1 MDKKFAIF
9 DMDGTLVDSMGYWNR
24 LADEYLARFGLP
36 GLSPA
41 LKEESIAL
49 TMLESAQLF
58 IREFGLPGTPEQ
70 IAGEINALME
80 EHYRADVPLKPGA
93 AELLARLKAAG
104 VKMCVASS
112 THPALIDLCLRR
124 LEVRDHFEFLLS
136 CEEVGE
142 GKNKPTVYLEAAR
155 RLAAKSPG
163 VASDA
168 LCMLVVCN
176 TASIQLIPT
185 TVASVRAAE
194 GCADPFDILPA
205 VWLASALSVGVGIA
219 ACKIFSRVWRD

>member
-70 IAGEINALME
+70 IAGEINALMK
-80 EHYRADVPLKPGA
+80 EHYRTDVPLKPGA
-93 AELLARLKAAG
+93 AELLARLG
-104 VKMCVASS
+104 RGRIVRFLGLFFGS
-112 THPALIDLCLRR
+112 TKL
-124 LEVRDHFEFLLS
+124 
-136 CEEVGE
+136 
-142 GKNKPTVYLEAAR
+142 
-155 RLAAKSPG
+155 
-163 VASDA
+163 
-168 LCMLVVCN
+168 
-176 TASIQLIPT
+176 
-185 TVASVRAAE
+185 
-194 GCADPFDILPA
+194 
-205 VWLASALSVGVGIA
+205 
-219 ACKIFSRVWRD
+219 

>member
-1 MDKKFAIF
+1 MEIKFAIF

-80 EHYRADVPLKPGA
+80 EHYRTDVPLKPGA

-124 LEVRDHFEFLLS
+124 LEVRDCFEFLLS
-136 CEEVGE
+136 
-142 GKNKPTVYLEAAR
+142 
-155 RLAAKSPG
+155 
-163 VASDA
+163 
-168 LCMLVVCN
+168 
-176 TASIQLIPT
+176 
-185 TVASVRAAE
+185 
-194 GCADPFDILPA
+194 
-205 VWLASALSVGVGIA
+205 
-219 ACKIFSRVWRD
+219 

>member
-70 IAGEINALME
+70 IAGE
-80 EHYRADVPLKPGA
+80 PLKPGA

-124 LEVRDHFEFLLS
+124 LEVRDCFEFLLS

-142 GKNKPTVYLEAAR
+142 GKNRPTVYLEAAR
-155 RLAAKSPG
+155 RLGGRPE
-163 VASDA
+163 
-168 LCMLVVCN
+168 N
-176 TASIQLIPT
+176 TVIF
-185 TVASVRAAE
+185 E
-194 GCADPFDILPA
+194 DILVAAQTAKQAGFSLGVIYDVNSDDEQPQLKALADCYITRWDDPA
-205 VWLASALSVGVGIA
+205 LAKWLGV
-219 ACKIFSRVWRD
+219 

>member
-1 MDKKFAIF
+1 MEIKFAIF

-41 LKEESIAL
+41 LKEECIAL

-124 LEVRDHFEFLLS
+124 LGVRDHFEFLLS

-155 RLAAKSPG
+155 RLGSTPE
-163 VASDA
+163 
-168 LCMLVVCN
+168 N
-176 TASIQLIPT
+176 TVIF
-185 TVASVRAAE
+185 E
-194 GCADPFDILPA
+194 DILVAAQTAKQAGFSLGVIYDVNSDDEQPQLKALADCYITRWDDPA
-205 VWLASALSVGVGIA
+205 LAEWLGL
-219 ACKIFSRVWRD
+219 

>member
-1 MDKKFAIF
+1 MDIKFAIF

-80 EHYRADVPLKPGA
+80 AHYRADVSLKPGA
-93 AELLARLKAAG
+93 KELLARMKAAG
-104 VKMCVASS
+104 FRMCVASS
-112 THPALIDLCLRR
+112 TAPELLDICLRR
-124 LEVRDHFEFLLS
+124 LEVRDCFEFLLS
-136 CEEVGE
+136 CEEVGA
-142 GKNKPTVYLEAAR
+142 GKNRPDVYLEAAR
-155 RLAAKSPG
+155 RLGGLPENTIIFEDILVAAQTAKKAGFALG
-163 VASDA
+163 VIYDVNSDA
-168 LCMLVVCN
+168 EQE
-176 TASIQLIPT
+176 QLK
-185 TVASVRAAE
+185 RL
-194 GCADPFDILPA
+194 ADYYITRWDEPQLFR
-205 VWLASALSVGVGIA
+205 WLEV
-219 ACKIFSRVWRD
+219 

>member
-1 MDKKFAIF
+1 MKHAFAIF

-70 IAGEINALME
+70 IAGEINALMK
-80 EHYRADVPLKPGA
+80 EHYRTDVPLKPGA

-112 THPALIDLCLRR
+112 TAPALLDICLRR
-124 LEVRDHFEFLLS
+124 LGIRDYFQFLLS
-136 CEEVGE
+136 CEEVGV
-142 GKNKPTVYLEAAR
+142 GKDHPDVYLEAAR
-155 RLAAKSPG
+155 RLGGSP
-163 VASDA
+163 D
-168 LCMLVVCN
+168 N
-176 TASIQLIPT
+176 TLIF
-185 TVASVRAAE
+185 E
-194 GCADPFDILPA
+194 DILVA
-205 VWLASALSVGVGIA
+205 ARTAKQAGFTLGVIYDVNSADDQEQLKALADRHFTRWDEEALLTWLGV
-219 ACKIFSRVWRD
+219 

>member
-70 IAGEINALME
+70 IAGEINALMK
-80 EHYRADVPLKPGA
+80 EHYRTDVPLKPGA

-112 THPALIDLCLRR
+112 TAPALIDACLRR
-124 LEVRDHFEFLLS
+124 LGVRDHFRFLLS
-136 CEEVGE
+136 SEEVGA
-142 GKNKPTVYLEAAR
+142 GKDRPDVYLEAAR
-155 RLAAKSPG
+155 RLGGQPQDTIVFEDAPFAVRTAKGAGFPVAAVYDPS
-163 VASDA
+163 
-168 LCMLVVCN
+168 
-176 TASIQLIPT
+176 
-185 TVASVRAAE
+185 AAE
-194 GCADPFDILPA
+194 DQEELRALADWYLLRLDDEGF
-205 VWLASALSVGVGIA
+205 LAR
-219 ACKIFSRVWRD
+219 F